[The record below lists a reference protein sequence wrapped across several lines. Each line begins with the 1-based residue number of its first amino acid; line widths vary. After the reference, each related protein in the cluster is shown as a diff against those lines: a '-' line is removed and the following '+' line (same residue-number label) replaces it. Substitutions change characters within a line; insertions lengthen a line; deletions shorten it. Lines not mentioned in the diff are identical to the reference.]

1 MPYWDEQ
8 QKRFVTGSG
17 PTGPSMPDGLS
28 ITEQLRWKQRAENQQ
43 QLQEEQQKAQKSLA
57 GKPLFAN
64 SPGQAIGELGKIVA
78 NAGIGLAT
86 DYVDVGLGLADLAR
100 AGVSGATGSK
110 RGDALYFNGN
120 EVFNDS
126 NNPLTQARRNAFKT
140 DTEAGQMASNIVRIG
155 VGLLA
160 LPKFALAG
168 IAKPAKFIGGI
179 AKVGETVEGIGNI
192 ANKVG
197 SSFNKATKANQTV
210 GVLDALRA
218 IQPAVKS
225 SAGSKVI
232 DRAIRSDYLL
242 STADDINKAIA
253 GTTDSFKAAQLQGV
267 KAWWENTELAAKGLF
282 RKPSARTI
290 KTVGQAMAWDAF
302 VAFNVAG
309 EGDSSMDETFG
320 DFLSGTNN
328 RWANALG
335 APTTT
340 YAEDSALTLK
350 FKQMAEGLVMGGIM
364 ESAMNY
370 RRIWKYAD
378 NFRKASPTE
387 QARILNVFERR
398 AQEFGDGIA
407 KQYGPFEAN
416 LPQQGPNFFGGDPWK
431 AQPATG
437 QSQASLLGQLVDQVG
452 QSRQAQQQAL
462 LAPGI
467 GTQYDSAIGPEYGVV
482 ADAASPV
489 QQRLA
494 QMEGLASPVTINDDP
509 MYQQWLASRAPAGDL
524 IPQTREPGL
533 VAKQFADLPKQ
544 PAPAGPDDLAAYKQ
558 WLEENAKG
566 NEQMRPEV
574 QAALRRMEGIG
585 ELAVRTPPGQL
596 ANIPPAS
603 AGQAQLPGQQI
614 AGQLPGG
621 AQPALPPAA
630 GQIGQPGAAPA
641 GLLGAGGPPARIG
654 AVVPADVSLLPRPNE
669 PVVTPQTIR
678 NAFERDAYNAWKESR
693 DLTYIEGPNGS
704 MQRITDN
711 VKQLMPR
718 TRVDTL
724 EYLRTFPPKLNPIG
738 MQPAADSIWTNFIQ
752 ERALREGWGKV
763 DPETLQMS
771 FNRKA
776 ALDLDKGDL
785 EIKQAE
791 ALDEVRALNQF
802 NELEIDKAATGDAY
816 SQEARAAENQYGTA
830 IDQTQTNQLAQA
842 ELEGKAMSVARQADQ
857 LDNSE
862 AQRLSNVA
870 MPADIGGKLSDEQ
883 VVREMLGGNLDELA
897 AAPLVE
903 RADTGRGWQV
913 FNSNGEPIGR
923 SPTKKGADIL
933 AKNEQQAQR
942 QALLARARQMEA
954 DAADEAMNGQIGD
967 ALLDSDISGTVKI
980 TGSQAKAVSGIDS
993 KLDELLAAVGEK
1005 GGKVD
1010 MSQSEMSRL
1019 AKVIDQVLQ
1028 EGSAKGSQKLA
1039 LKNLS
1044 SRLDTDAKLLE
1055 PQARQQR
1062 TVDQLTRDVINDLD
1076 NGKHCQHL

>member
-1 MPYWDEQ
+1 
-8 QKRFVTGSG
+8 
-17 PTGPSMPDGLS
+17 
-28 ITEQLRWKQRAENQQ
+28 
-43 QLQEEQQKAQKSLA
+43 
-57 GKPLFAN
+57 
-64 SPGQAIGELGKIVA
+64 
-78 NAGIGLAT
+78 
-86 DYVDVGLGLADLAR
+86 
-100 AGVSGATGSK
+100 
-110 RGDALYFNGN
+110 
-120 EVFNDS
+120 
-126 NNPLTQARRNAFKT
+126 
-140 DTEAGQMASNIVRIG
+140 
-155 VGLLA
+155 
-160 LPKFALAG
+160 
-168 IAKPAKFIGGI
+168 
-179 AKVGETVEGIGNI
+179 
-192 ANKVG
+192 
-197 SSFNKATKANQTV
+197 
-210 GVLDALRA
+210 
-218 IQPAVKS
+218 
-225 SAGSKVI
+225 
-232 DRAIRSDYLL
+232 
-242 STADDINKAIA
+242 
-253 GTTDSFKAAQLQGV
+253 
-267 KAWWENTELAAKGLF
+267 
-282 RKPSARTI
+282 
-290 KTVGQAMAWDAF
+290 MAWDAF

-494 QMEGLASPVTINDDP
+494 QMEGLASPVPFNENQSSLARINDDP
-509 MYQQWLASRAPAGDL
+509 KYQQWLESNAPGNYL
-524 IPQTREPGL
+524 NLQQPG
-533 VAKQFADLPKQ
+533 Q
-544 PAPAGPDDLAAYKQ
+544 LA
-558 WLEENAKG
+558 LS
-566 NEQMRPEV
+566 
-574 QAALRRMEGIG
+574 
-585 ELAVRTPPGQL
+585 TPPGQL

-897 AAPLVE
+897 APPLVE

-967 ALLDSDISGTVKI
+967 ALLDSEISGTVKI